1 MSIGNKSS
9 YFYELDNTVLAH
21 VENTPYLGLLISNNL
36 KWGNHINKIC
46 KKANASLGFL
56 RRNLRHLPTTCK
68 KTAYLALVRS
78 VLEYGAIIWDPHTKK
93 DIDQLE
99 RVQRCAVR
107 FIANDYTSRT
117 PGCMTELTRKLN
129 LPLLKDR
136 RHHNRLCFFYKV
148 VEGLVPAL
156 PSENFLKKESRSRR
170 KIKTTTKKDFVTTNI
185 VDNYVRNNDRC
196 YNVQTCNTTELSESF
211 FIKTVREWNALDNN
225 TVNAPTVVAFGNQIR
240 QGLAMDN

>member
-1 MSIGNKSS
+1 M
-9 YFYELDNTVLAH
+9 
-21 VENTPYLGLLISNNL
+21 
-36 KWGNHINKIC
+36 GNHINKIC
-46 KKANASLGFL
+46 KKVNASLGFL

-78 VLEYGAIIWDPHTKK
+78 VLEYGAIVWDPHTKK

-107 FIANDYTSRT
+107 FITNDYKTRT
-117 PGCMTELTRKLN
+117 PGCMTQLTGKLN

-136 RHHNRLCFFYKV
+136 RKLNKLCFFYKV

-156 PSENFLKKESRSRR
+156 PSENFLKKETRQRR
-170 KIKTTTKKDFVTTNI
+170 KIKTTSKKDFVTVNI

-196 YNVQTCNTTELSESF
+196 YNVQTYKTTELKESF
-211 FIKTVREWNALDNN
+211 FIKTVREWNALDNEI
-225 TVNAPTVVAFGNQIR
+225 VNAPTVATFRNNLMR

>member
-1 MSIGNKSS
+1 MRFNATKCNILSIGNKSS

-99 RVQRCAVR
+99 RVQRCAV
-107 FIANDYTSRT
+107 
-117 PGCMTELTRKLN
+117 
-129 LPLLKDR
+129 
-136 RHHNRLCFFYKV
+136 
-148 VEGLVPAL
+148 
-156 PSENFLKKESRSRR
+156 
-170 KIKTTTKKDFVTTNI
+170 
-185 VDNYVRNNDRC
+185 
-196 YNVQTCNTTELSESF
+196 
-211 FIKTVREWNALDNN
+211 
-225 TVNAPTVVAFGNQIR
+225 
-240 QGLAMDN
+240 